1 MKKTLFL
8 LIVSAFLLPSC
19 SILKSKHCKQL
30 EADNAKLQKESKSFK
45 DANATLEKR
54 YSNIDPKQA
63 EKAAKYDNLAIKCAD
78 AFIVRDSLTKERQ
91 IWLERQKKILTDSI
105 NAYKVIA
112 ELSVKNKALE
122 ILKDSL
128 QNALDKCSTDNDLY
142 RASMFQNK
150 TLGLSSNFEKK
161 EADKKEAKKQPA
173 KKEDAPAKE
182 EPKKEESPP
191 KSKEKGE

>member
-54 YSNIDPKQA
+54 Y
-63 EKAAKYDNLAIKCAD
+63 LAIKCAD